1 MKNISKI
8 ILCLI
13 LSSIIFILAMGI
25 GSVFIPP
32 IQTINIFE
40 EELGRNCLILF
51 FEADLETKFI
61 DNIRYNLINEKI
73 LQAWEE
79 FIDELWRKITCT
91 LGCN

>member
-1 MKNISKI
+1 M
-8 ILCLI
+8 
-13 LSSIIFILAMGI
+13 
-25 GSVFIPP
+25 
-32 IQTINIFE
+32 QTINIFE

-79 FIDELWRKITCT
+79 SYR
-91 LGCN
+91 